1 MNQVFFNSLTS
12 EPKLGKDATNI
23 LTTDFRNVAILGL
36 VQFLKLKE
44 LTLALNTENRFCLEK
59 C

>member
-1 MNQVFFNSLTS
+1 MNQVFFNSVTS

-44 LTLALNTENRFCLEK
+44 LTLL
-59 C
+59 